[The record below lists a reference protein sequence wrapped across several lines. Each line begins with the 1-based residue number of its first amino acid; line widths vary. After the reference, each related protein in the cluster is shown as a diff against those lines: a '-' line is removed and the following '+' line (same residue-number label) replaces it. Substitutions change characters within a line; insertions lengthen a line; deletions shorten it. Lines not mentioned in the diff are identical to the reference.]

1 MQQKGFCLMTN
12 DVEDLA
18 LNGKSY
24 NDIGIKVWK
33 EIIPL
38 LLDLYD
44 KYNVKATFFFLA
56 EYAQKFPEIVKL
68 VQPRGHEVACHGF
81 THDHTQAFDILTLD
95 EQIAHLTKSKKILED
110 IAGEEVVSFRAPALR
125 VNFDTAK
132 ALQITG
138 FKYDSSVAP
147 QRMDIFMSLGSKNK
161 MQWLKAPRTC
171 YEADINNLA
180 RSGKSGIYEFPVSS
194 FAMPYIGTLMRVSPT
209 LTALT
214 RYLIYLET
222 KNTTKKSVNFL
233 FHPSEAVAETQEQ
246 TAILRRE
253 KNPLIH
259 LFAGVLRTKL
269 KLRNNGLEA
278 LTLFEK
284 ELAFWAKKEY
294 DFLTVKNYANTIQ
307 STN

>member
-1 MQQKGFCLMTN
+1 MRGNCLITN

-24 NDIGIKVWK
+24 DDIGITVWK
-33 EIIPL
+33 EIIPS

-68 VQPRGHEVACHGF
+68 VQPRGHEVACHGL
-81 THDHTQAFDILTLD
+81 THDHTKAFDVLTLD
-95 EQIAHLTKSKKILED
+95 EQIKHLAEAKKILED

-132 ALQITG
+132 ALQATG

-161 MQWLKAPRTC
+161 VQWLKAPRTF
-171 YEADINNLA
+171 YEIDINNLA
-180 RSGKSGIYEFPVSS
+180 RCGKSGIYEFPVSS

-209 LTALT
+209 LNALA
-214 RYLIYLET
+214 RYLVYLET
-222 KNTTKKSVNFL
+222 KNSAKKSVNFL
-233 FHPSEAVAETQEQ
+233 FHPSEAVVETEEQ
-246 TAILRRE
+246 IAVLRRE

-284 ELAFWAKKEY
+284 ELAFWSKKEY
-294 DFLTVKNYANTIQ
+294 EFLTVKNYASKII
-307 STN
+307 